1 MGEQFKTTIITSQRN
16 YTRSRHEYLRNSGND
31 IWRLEKML
39 SEFDILIAAIV
50 QHCRETIITRD
61 KHFQEITTINIRQW

>member
-1 MGEQFKTTIITSQRN
+1 
-16 YTRSRHEYLRNSGND
+16 
-31 IWRLEKML
+31 ML

-50 QHCRETIITRD
+50 QHSRETIITKD